1 MIKVLAVILARGGSK
16 GIPKKNIANLAG
28 YPLISYSIEA
38 AKKSKIFNKIVVST
52 DDKKIAK
59 IAREYGALTPFLRSK
74 KLSDDKT
81 TSADALK
88 DAIIR
93 SEKIFEEKYDYIFEL
108 PCVAPLRDHN
118 HIKEVYEHLK
128 SNKYDSVISYVCT
141 GEKHPIRLK
150 RIKNSVV
157 TNFCRDYKESAKH
170 SRRQDFEP
178 SYIRN
183 GAIYSIKRDTI
194 INKGNRQ
201 GKISYPYI
209 MDSKV
214 SINIDEKFD
223 LDTCNLLIANG
234 YSRNYPEKIQKNQ
247 FIFKNKNK
255 KTILITCPVHFI
267 NDEIKDLQNTY
278 NIIIIDKKN
287 DKRDLI
293 KNIFDKY
300 RIDIFITN
308 PCPTYKISDA
318 LLKKCKYLNIIAT
331 PSTGTTHLDINNKK
345 IKIISLKDSGFEK
358 KIFASSEYTFLM
370 LLNVLRPMI
379 VANNKVKQGYWR
391 DVEVEN
397 YLRGNELRGKTIG
410 IIGFGRI
417 GSNIAKFA
425 KPFGAKILFY
435 DPYKNKNKISKK
447 TSVSNLL
454 KKSDIIA
461 VCCHLNKE
469 TKNMVD
475 ENWFKKM
482 KKGVLFIN
490 SSRGEIVDEESLIK
504 YLKNGKIKRCAID
517 VVQNENLKK
526 DEFKNKKILKYA
538 KHNENLIITPH
549 IAGLTFESE
558 RKAFNSIIKLI
569 KKNDI

>member
-1 MIKVLAVILARGGSK
+1 MK
-16 GIPKKNIANLAG
+16 
-28 YPLISYSIEA
+28 LI
-38 AKKSKIFNKIVVST
+38 
-52 DDKKIAK
+52 
-59 IAREYGALTPFLRSK
+59 
-74 KLSDDKT
+74 
-81 TSADALK
+81 
-88 DAIIR
+88 
-93 SEKIFEEKYDYIFEL
+93 
-108 PCVAPLRDHN
+108 
-118 HIKEVYEHLK
+118 
-128 SNKYDSVISYVCT
+128 
-141 GEKHPIRLK
+141 
-150 RIKNSVV
+150 
-157 TNFCRDYKESAKH
+157 
-170 SRRQDFEP
+170 
-178 SYIRN
+178 
-183 GAIYSIKRDTI
+183 
-194 INKGNRQ
+194 
-201 GKISYPYI
+201 
-209 MDSKV
+209 
-214 SINIDEKFD
+214 EKFD